1 MVGHD
6 GLVPVVDRS
15 PCAVCTNGL
24 LEIRRQ
30 DGSGRV
36 FAQCQECMTG
46 YWEPD
51 MNVSLRGEDAGWTSS
66 PASMEDAMRA
76 GWPLPEVVE

>member
-1 MVGHD
+1 M
-6 GLVPVVDRS
+6 PVVDRS
-15 PCAVCTNGL
+15 LCAVCTNGL

-30 DGSGRV
+30 DASGLV
-36 FAQCQECMTG
+36 FAECQECMTG

-51 MNVSLRGEDAGWTSS
+51 MSVTFRGEDAEWTSS

-76 GWPLPEVVE
+76 GWPLLDVVE